1 MIGFFPLHK
10 SLPKVYFYLFLA
22 SCSRLRCDTTV
33 SRWFCASRSDKPPIG
48 LDEFFS
54 SVEIHGLA
62 LAPDGSMAVIGTERA
77 DWKRNRFRDDLWIW
91 RANDNS
97 LAPLTTT
104 GHDSDPHFS
113 RTGTISRFSLIVP

>member
-1 MIGFFPLHK
+1 MNRCQKFTSRCLFGFLLAFFGAIPL
-10 SLPKVYFYLFLA
+10 SPVAL
-22 SCSRLRCDTTV
+22 
-33 SRWFCASRSDKPPIG
+33 CASRSDKPPIS

-54 SVEIHGLA
+54 YVEIHGLA